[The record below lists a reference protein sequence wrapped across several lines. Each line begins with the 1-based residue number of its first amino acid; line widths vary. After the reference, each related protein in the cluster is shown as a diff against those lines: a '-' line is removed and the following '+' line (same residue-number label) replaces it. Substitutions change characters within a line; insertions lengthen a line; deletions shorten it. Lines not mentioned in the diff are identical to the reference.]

1 MFKYLGQCQCKEVK
15 VTLQSAL
22 KPEEFQPRSDA
33 QFCQFCAEHDGV
45 WISDPKGI
53 LHLDVNNKTKIERF
67 ASEQVQ
73 FHFCVNCDDLTYA
86 IFVNPDNGHRV
97 AVARVSLFKEI
108 APVAKPVIGT
118 NFDGE
123 EKEAGKKRRLAN
135 WTPVGA
141 K

>member
-1 MFKYLGQCQCKEVK
+1 MFKYLGQCQCREVK

-33 QFCQFCAEHDGV
+33 KFCHFCAKHGGV
-45 WISDPKGI
+45 WISDPKGF
-53 LHLDVNNKTKIERF
+53 LHVDVNNKTKIERF

-73 FHFCVNCDDLTYA
+73 FHFCMNCQDLTYA
-86 IFVNPDNGHRV
+86 IFVNPDDSQRV
-97 AVARVSLFKEI
+97 AVVRVALFNEI

-123 EKEAGKKRRLAN
+123 TKEAGKKRRLTN
-135 WTPVGA
+135 WTPID
-141 K
+141 